1 MKYREAKLYQRTDGR
16 KPDELRKVEIIRNF
30 NIYAEGS
37 CLVKFG
43 NTWVIVTAT
52 VEEKVPGWLKGA
64 GQGWITA
71 EYSMLPRANM
81 DRTVRESHAG
91 RLSGRTMEIQR
102 LIGRSLRA
110 AFDLY
115 EMGEITIIV
124 DCDVIQADGGTRTAS
139 ITGGFVAVYDAF
151 NYLVKNGRLKS
162 VPLKEFL
169 AAVSVG
175 IIEDTHLLDLT
186 FEEDFDA
193 EVDFNIVMTESGK
206 LVEVQGTAE
215 KKLFTKKDLDRIIE
229 LAGKGISELIEIQK
243 KTLGLT

>member
-1 MKYREAKLYQRTDGR
+1 MYKRTDGR
-16 KPDELRKVEIIRNF
+16 NNNELRKVEIIRNF

-43 NTWVIVTAT
+43 NTWVVITAT
-52 VEEKVPGWLKGA
+52 VEERVPNWLKGS

-81 DRTVRESHAG
+81 DRTPRESHSG

-115 EMGEITIIV
+115 ELGELTIIV
-124 DCDVIQADGGTRTAS
+124 DCDVLQADGGTRTAS
-139 ITGGFVAVYDAF
+139 VTGGFVAVYDAL
-151 NYLVKNGRLKS
+151 NYLVRNGRLKKIP
-162 VPLKEFL
+162 VNEFL

-175 IIEDTHLLDLT
+175 IVDDEMLLDLS

-193 EVDFNIVMTESGK
+193 AVDFNVVMTESGK
-206 LVEVQGTAE
+206 LVELQGTAE
-215 KKLFTKKDLDRIIE
+215 KRLFTRKELDSIVDL
-229 LAGKGISELIEIQK
+229 AYSGIQQLIKIQK
-243 KTLGLT
+243 QVLGV

>member
-1 MKYREAKLYQRTDGR
+1 MYVRSDGR
-16 KPDELRKVEIIRNF
+16 KHNQLRKVEIIRNF
-30 NIYAEGS
+30 NMYAEGS

-43 NTWVIVTAT
+43 NTWVVITAT
-52 VEEKVPGWLKGA
+52 VEERIPSWLKGS

-81 DRTVRESHAG
+81 DRTPRESHSG

-115 EMGEITIIV
+115 ELGELTIIV
-124 DCDVIQADGGTRTAS
+124 DCDVLQADGGTRTAS
-139 ITGGFVAVYDAF
+139 VTGGFVAVYDAL
-151 NYLVKNGRLKS
+151 NYLVRNGRLNR
-162 VPLKEFL
+162 VPVNEFL

-175 IIEDTHLLDLT
+175 IVDDEMLLDLS

-193 EVDFNIVMTESGK
+193 AVDFNVVMTESGK
-206 LVEVQGTAE
+206 LVELQGTAE
-215 KKLFTKKDLDRIIE
+215 KRLFTREELDNIVDL
-229 LAGKGISELIEIQK
+229 AYSGIQQLINIQK
-243 KTLGLT
+243 EVLGVYG

>member
-1 MKYREAKLYQRTDGR
+1 MYQRTDGR
-16 KPDELRKVEIIRNF
+16 KPDELRDIEIIRNF
-30 NIYAEGS
+30 NRYAEGS

-43 NTWVIVTAT
+43 NTWVVVTAT
-52 VEEKVPGWLKGA
+52 VEEKVPSWLKGA

-71 EYSMLPRANM
+71 EYSMLPRANL
-81 DRTVRESHAG
+81 DRNPRESHIG

-115 EMGEITIIV
+115 AMGELTIIV
-124 DCDVIQADGGTRTAS
+124 DCDVLQADGGTRTAS

-151 NYLVKNGRLKS
+151 SYLVRNGRLKEIP
-162 VPLKEFL
+162 VKEFL

-175 IIEDTHLLDLT
+175 IIEDTYLLDLT

-193 EVDFNIVMTESGK
+193 EVDFNVVMTESGK

-215 KKLFTKKDLDRIIE
+215 KQLFTKEDLDKIIE
-229 LAGKGISELIEIQK
+229 LAGKGITEIIGIQK
-243 KTLGLT
+243 QILGV

>member
-1 MKYREAKLYQRTDGR
+1 MYQRTDGR
-16 KPDELRKVEIIRNF
+16 KPDELRDIEIIRNF
-30 NIYAEGS
+30 NRYAEGS

-43 NTWVIVTAT
+43 NTWVVVTAT
-52 VEEKVPGWLKGA
+52 VEEKVPSWLKGA

-71 EYSMLPRANM
+71 EYSMLPRANL
-81 DRTVRESHAG
+81 DRNPRESHIG

-115 EMGEITIIV
+115 AMGELTIIV

-151 NYLVKNGRLKS
+151 SYLVRNGRLKEIP
-162 VPLKEFL
+162 VKEFL

-175 IIEDTHLLDLT
+175 IIEDTYLLDLT

-193 EVDFNIVMTESGK
+193 EVDFNVVMTESGK

-215 KKLFTKKDLDRIIE
+215 KQLFTKEDLDRIIE
-229 LAGKGISELIEIQK
+229 LAGKGITEIIGIQK
-243 KTLGLT
+243 QVLGV

>member
-1 MKYREAKLYQRTDGR
+1 MERSDGR
-16 KPDELRKVEIIRNF
+16 KAHELRKVEIIRNF
-30 NIYAEGS
+30 NMYAEGS

-43 NTWVIVTAT
+43 NTWVVVTAT
-52 VEEKVPGWLKGA
+52 VEDKVPSWLKGS

-81 DRTVRESHAG
+81 DRNPRESHIG

-115 EMGEITIIV
+115 ELGEFTIIV
-124 DCDVIQADGGTRTAS
+124 DCDVLQADGGTRTAS
-139 ITGGFVAVYDAF
+139 ITGGFVAVYDAL
-151 NYLVKNGRLKS
+151 NYLVRNGRLSKL
-162 VPLKEFL
+162 PLKEFL

-175 IIEDTHLLDLT
+175 VVDGEYLLDLT

-193 EVDFNIVMTESGK
+193 EVDFNVVMTESGK
-206 LVEVQGTAE
+206 LVELQGTAE
-215 KKLFTKKDLDRIIE
+215 KAPYTRDDLNKILD
-229 LAGKGISELIEIQK
+229 LAYKGISELISIQK
-243 KTLGLT
+243 KVLSENLS

>member
-1 MKYREAKLYQRTDGR
+1 MFERSDGR
-16 KPDELRKVEIIRNF
+16 KPDELRKVEIVRNF

-43 NTWVIVTAT
+43 NTWVVVTAT
-52 VEEKVPGWLKGA
+52 VEEKVPNWLRGA

-81 DRTVRESHAG
+81 DRTPRESHTG

-102 LIGRSLRA
+102 LVGRSLRA
-110 AFDLY
+110 AFDLF
-115 EMGEITIIV
+115 EMGELTITV
-124 DCDVIQADGGTRTAS
+124 DCDVLQADGGTRTAS

-151 NYLVKNGRLKS
+151 RYLVRNGRLSK
-162 VPLKEFL
+162 VPLKEFV

-175 IIEDTHLLDLT
+175 IVDDTFLLDLT

-193 EVDFNIVMTESGK
+193 AVDFNVVMTESGK

-215 KKLFTKKDLDRIIE
+215 KKLFTKEELDKIIE
-229 LAGKGISELIEIQK
+229 LAQKGIFELIEIQK
-243 KTLGLT
+243 QVLSQE

>member
-1 MKYREAKLYQRTDGR
+1 MYQRTDGR
-16 KPDELRKVEIIRNF
+16 KPDELRPIEIIRNF
-30 NIYAEGS
+30 NMYAEGS

-43 NTWVIVTAT
+43 NTWVVVTAT
-52 VEEKVPGWLKGA
+52 VEEKVPSWLKGA

-81 DRTVRESHAG
+81 DRNPRESHIG

-110 AFDLY
+110 AFDLQA
-115 EMGEITIIV
+115 MGELTIIV
-124 DCDVIQADGGTRTAS
+124 DCDVLQADGGTRTAS

-151 NYLVKNGRLKS
+151 SYLVRNGRLS
-162 VPLKEFL
+162 DIPLREFL

-175 IIEDTHLLDLT
+175 VIEDTYLLDLT

-193 EVDFNIVMTESGK
+193 EVDFNVVMTESGK

-215 KKLFTKKDLDRIIE
+215 KQLFTREDLNNIID
-229 LAGKGISELIEIQK
+229 LAWRGISRLIKIQK
-243 KTLGLT
+243 EVLGV